1 MPVHVDR
8 RSFLKQSTAMLVASS
23 LRSTGATTGIG
34 TEGAGRDWRYYGGH
48 PGTMRYS
55 GLDQINRSNV
65 HNLRVAWTYHTHD
78 AMKRPRTTIECTP
91 IVVDGIMYITTAQI
105 KACALDAASGALLW
119 QLDPFVTVLGTR
131 GANAT
136 VEGAASPRGVNRGV
150 TYWQDGQEK
159 RILFTALDRLICL
172 DAKTGKPVSSFGE
185 NGAVDLTKGL
195 GRDISGLLYDVT
207 SPGAI
212 YKDLII
218 LGSENGEGPDPAA
231 PGHIRAFDVRT
242 GNQVWIFHTIPQPG
256 EFGQDTW
263 EGNSWKNGQA
273 ANDWGGL
280 SIDEKRGWVFLAT
293 GSAAFDYFGGRRLG
307 QDLFANCVIALEA
320 GTGKR
325 IWHYQ
330 VVHHDL
336 WDRDLPCPPC
346 LVTLNHDGH
355 RVDAVAQN
363 TKFGQVF
370 VLDRETGKPLFPV
383 EERPAPASDV
393 PGEKTW
399 PTQPAAL
406 KPPPYTR
413 QVFTPDDITNISPE
427 ARAYALEIFKQV
439 RSGNEWLPP
448 SFQGTLEFPGLDGG
462 TDWGGGSFDPSTGWF
477 YVNSHDEPWII
488 KLRPAPPGSG
498 YPYTLAEGTGRFVDQ
513 EGYAAIKP
521 PWGQLTAID
530 LNRGEI
536 VWQVVLG
543 EHKELTARGIPP
555 TGTQNMGGS
564 VVTAGGLLFIGA
576 TQDEKFRAFDKSTG
590 KILWE
595 ADLPA
600 GGYASPA
607 TYEVNGKQYVVI
619 AAGGGGKPRTRAGD
633 AFVAFALP

>member
-1 MPVHVDR
+1 
-8 RSFLKQSTAMLVASS
+8 L
-23 LRSTGATTGIG
+23 
-34 TEGAGRDWRYYGGH
+34 
-48 PGTMRYS
+48 
-55 GLDQINRSNV
+55 
-65 HNLRVAWTYHTHD
+65 
-78 AMKRPRTTIECTP
+78 
-91 IVVDGIMYITTAQI
+91 
-105 KACALDAASGALLW
+105 
-119 QLDPFVTVLGTR
+119 
-131 GANAT
+131 
-136 VEGAASPRGVNRGV
+136 
-150 TYWQDGQEK
+150 
-159 RILFTALDRLICL
+159 TALDRLICL
-172 DAKTGKPVSSFGE
+172 DAETGKPVSSFGE
-185 NGAVDLTKGL
+185 NGAVDLTKDL

-218 LGSENGEGPDPAA
+218 LGAENGEGPDPAA
-231 PGHIRAFDVRT
+231 PGHVRAFDVRT
-242 GNQVWIFHTIPQPG
+242 GKQVWIFHTIPQSG
-256 EFGQDTW
+256 ELGQATW
-263 EGNSWKNGQA
+263 ESNSWKNGQA

-280 SIDEKRGWVFLAT
+280 SIDESRGLAFLAT
-293 GSAAFDYFGGRRLG
+293 GSAAYDYFGGQRPG

-346 LVTLNHDGH
+346 LVTLNHNGR
-355 RVDAVAQN
+355 RVDAIAQN
-363 TKFGQVF
+363 TKFGRVF
-370 VLDRETGKPLFPV
+370 VFDRETGAPLFPI
-383 EERPAPASDV
+383 EERPVPTSDV

-399 PTQPAAL
+399 PTQPVPL

-413 QVFTPDDITNISPE
+413 QVFTSDDITNISPD
-427 ARAYALEIFKQV
+427 AHADALETFNKV
-439 RSGNEWLPP
+439 RTGNEWLPP
-448 SFQGTLEFPGLDGG
+448 SLQGTLEFPGLDGG
-462 TDWGGGSFDPSTGWF
+462 TDWGGGSFDPSTGWY

-488 KLRPAPPGSG
+488 KLQSAPAGLG
-498 YPYTLAEGTGRFVDQ
+498 YPYMGAEGEGRFVDR

-536 VWQVVLG
+536 AWQVVLG
-543 EHKELTARGIPP
+543 EHKELTARGVPP

-595 ADLPA
+595 AELPA

-607 TYEVNGKQYVVI
+607 TYQANGKQYVVI